1 MAVSSTIG
9 DGHNTGENF
18 DQMPDH
24 VPIASARSRWLKIE
38 DRIFTEPRIRFYAA
52 GVVLALAL
60 SLAWDMWHGK
70 SVFDLNGNP
79 ICLDFCTIWVSGS
92 FAGSHNPVLVYDY
105 SIFSVAQSILVSLPV
120 ANFPPYHY
128 WYPPTFLFFAYPL
141 GLMSYFAAFA
151 VWSVVTF
158 LLYVATVY
166 AIIPGSTTLIA
177 AATPFVVAENMMLG
191 NNGFLTATFIGLS
204 LVFLERRPWLS
215 GVFIGLMTYKPQ
227 FGVVFPLVL
236 VASRSWRAFGSAS
249 ITSVILGL
257 AATIA
262 FVNQGWVLF
271 IDTLRDRNSSLSLDP
286 GLELTLQS
294 VYGMLHWAGA
304 NSGLSW
310 TLHLTIAAALTLATC
325 AIAAKPM
332 PHSLKAAI
340 ICIASVAVTPYVQ
353 IYDLCVLSM
362 AVAFLIKDGLA
373 RGFLAGERATIL
385 MSFAGLFF
393 LLMPVG
399 PIIYGILLLL
409 VARRISAYYRSLR
422 RSGEVSDLANWTSP
436 V

>member
-1 MAVSSTIG
+1 
-9 DGHNTGENF
+9 
-18 DQMPDH
+18 
-24 VPIASARSRWLKIE
+24 
-38 DRIFTEPRIRFYAA
+38 
-52 GVVLALAL
+52 
-60 SLAWDMWHGK
+60 
-70 SVFDLNGNP
+70 
-79 ICLDFCTIWVSGS
+79 
-92 FAGSHNPVLVYDY
+92 
-105 SIFSVAQSILVSLPV
+105 
-120 ANFPPYHY
+120 
-128 WYPPTFLFFAYPL
+128 
-141 GLMSYFAAFA
+141 
-151 VWSVVTF
+151 
-158 LLYVATVY
+158 
-166 AIIPGSTTLIA
+166 
-177 AATPFVVAENMMLG
+177 
-191 NNGFLTATFIGLS
+191 
-204 LVFLERRPWLS
+204 
-215 GVFIGLMTYKPQ
+215 MTYKPQ

-236 VASRSWRAFGSAS
+236 VASRNWRAFGSAS
-249 ITSVILGL
+249 ITSVTLGL
-257 AATIA
+257 AAAIA
-262 FVNQGWVLF
+262 FGYKGWVLF

-304 NSGLSW
+304 NPGLSW

-325 AIAAKPM
+325 AIAAKPI
-332 PHSLKAAI
+332 PHSLKAAT

-362 AVAFLIKDGLA
+362 TVAFLIKDGLD
-373 RGFLAGERATIL
+373 RGFLAGERTTIL